1 MDTAGRCFLGGP
13 RSNRLFYEV
22 LTFFGSHWS
31 TLVTF
36 GVSKLG
42 TFLGVLI
49 LFYVCTIVLFDY
61 MVMSKDVW
69 NIIFFEGYVVGFV
82 NELAYLFLI

>member
-1 MDTAGRCFLGGP
+1 
-13 RSNRLFYEV
+13 
-22 LTFFGSHWS
+22 
-31 TLVTF
+31 
-36 GVSKLG
+36 
-42 TFLGVLI
+42 
-49 LFYVCTIVLFDY
+49 